1 MNKKLAIENNN
12 DNSMVAQLRKI
23 RDKISL
29 EIMNMNKSQL
39 KTYFKSKTSLFSQE
53 IKKRSKK

>member
-1 MNKKLAIENNN
+1 MNKKLVLENNN
-12 DNSMVAQLRKI
+12 DNSMVAQLRAI

-39 KTYFKSKTSLFSQE
+39 KSYFKSKTTLFSKGL
-53 IKKRSKK
+53 KKRTKK

>member
-12 DNSMVAQLRKI
+12 DNSMVSQLRAI

>member
-12 DNSMVAQLRKI
+12 DNSMVAQLRAI

-39 KTYFKSKTSLFSQE
+39 KNYFKSKTSLFSQE

>member
-1 MNKKLAIENNN
+1 MENNN
-12 DNSMVAQLRKI
+12 DNSMVAQLRAI

-29 EIMNMNKSQL
+29 EIMHMNKTQL
-39 KTYFKSKTSLFSQE
+39 KSYFKSKTSLFSQE

>member
-1 MNKKLAIENNN
+1 MNKKLAIENSN
-12 DNSMVAQLRKI
+12 DNSMVDQLRAI

-29 EIMNMNKSQL
+29 EIMHMNKTEL
-39 KTYFKSKTSLFSQE
+39 KTYFKAKKSLFSQE

>member
-1 MNKKLAIENNN
+1 MNKKLTIENNN
-12 DNSMVAQLRKI
+12 DNSMVAQLRAI

-29 EIMNMNKSQL
+29 EIMHMNKTQL
-39 KTYFKSKTSLFSQE
+39 KSYFKSKTSLFSQE

>member
-1 MNKKLAIENNN
+1 MNKKFAIENNN
-12 DNSMVAQLRKI
+12 DNSMVAQLRAI

-29 EIMNMNKSQL
+29 EIMNMNKTQL

>member
-12 DNSMVAQLRKI
+12 DNSMVAQLRAI

>member
-12 DNSMVAQLRKI
+12 DNSMVAQLRAI

-29 EIMNMNKSQL
+29 EIMNMNKTQL